1 MRLSILFR
9 SATILTLGSLIE
21 ALAAFGSQLVIARK
35 LGPEA
40 FGRFATSSAI
50 VGLLFAF
57 GTLRLA
63 QLIVR
68 ASPDHLEEHQ
78 SVLLSALV
86 WETLACSIIGGAW
99 VAFDP
104 HASALDLLLVF
115 SAALQHWISGNR
127 SVVERGMAFH
137 RIGIAETSS
146 TLIGHGAAL
155 FLVLTGGG
163 IAALYARE
171 AVSAAARLMGMF
183 FANALTFMPM
193 RKVTKRQWIALFNQS
208 RGIWLDG
215 LLEGAFQRMTVLIA
229 SGLVGLRGAG
239 YFFFAQRLA
248 GVPQQLMG
256 PVVTRMSGP
265 WFSSLK
271 GSDRLRLLRRMVL
284 LSSILLTIGASI
296 VFWVAPPVI
305 PWVFGD
311 QWRDAVPVL
320 QALCGMIVFLSLT
333 EILKTYL
340 MVNHDAR
347 GLLWGRLA
355 QFLGFV
361 LVISIFWL
369 GGGDVTPVVIGV
381 GISCAFLA
389 SFAVMMR
396 LVDKT

>member
-1 MRLSILFR
+1 MRPGILFR
-9 SATILTLGSLIE
+9 SATILTMGSLIE

-50 VGLLFAF
+50 VGLIFAI

-68 ASPDHLEEHQ
+68 ASHDQLKEHQ
-78 SVLLSALV
+78 GVLLSALV
-86 WETLACSIIGGAW
+86 WETLGCSIFGAAW

-104 HASALDLLLVF
+104 HASALDFLLVF

-127 SVVERGMAFH
+127 SVVERSLVFH
-137 RIGIAETSS
+137 RIGIAETFS
-146 TLIGHGAAL
+146 TLIGHAAAL
-155 FLVLTGGG
+155 FLVLIGGG

-171 AVSAAARLMGMF
+171 AVSAIARLIGMVL
-183 FANALTFMPM
+183 ANALTFMPIH
-193 RKVTKRQWIALFNQS
+193 KVAKHQWVSLFKQS

-265 WFSSLK
+265 WFSALK
-271 GSDRLRLLRRMVL
+271 GMERLRLLRRML
-284 LSSILLTIGASI
+284 TLSSIILLLGSCF
-296 VFWVAPPVI
+296 VFWAAKPVI
-305 PWVFGD
+305 PWAFGE
-311 QWRDAVPVL
+311 QWRDAIPVF

-340 MVNHDAR
+340 MVNHYAR
-347 GLLWGRLA
+347 GILFGRLA
-355 QFLGFV
+355 QFLGFAIV
-361 LVISIFWL
+361 LLVFWL
-369 GGGDVTPVVIGV
+369 SGVGITPVVIAI
-381 GISCAFLA
+381 GISCAFLS
-389 SFAVMMR
+389 SFAVMVNLAR
-396 LVDKT
+396 